1 MSEDNNDFAKSLQEE
16 FNLNRFDTDRD
27 GEKTF
32 TFRQEDFDQGCI
44 ANQEL
49 VGKKYTMCNQFPLAL
64 RLAKFVPYPD
74 HFIYQVRKCS
84 VFPSSVED

>member
-32 TFRQEDFDQGCI
+32 TFR
-44 ANQEL
+44 
-49 VGKKYTMCNQFPLAL
+49 
-64 RLAKFVPYPD
+64 
-74 HFIYQVRKCS
+74 
-84 VFPSSVED
+84 